1 MIYKWREFISE
12 DLDVIQEKIEEY
24 VGSQLPR
31 DDIEVSDTM
40 AFLHELEN
48 IEIYS
53 SQGFY
58 SLDLNKKAKALKE
71 MSKIYGEFLAFVKS
85 GETTKANQAI
95 GYLQIALNR
104 YGSIKNDND

>member
-12 DLDVIQEKIEEY
+12 DLDLIQEKIEEY
-24 VGSQLPR
+24 VAGILPR

-58 SLDLNKKAKALKE
+58 SLDLNKKAKALKT
-71 MSKIYGEFLAFVKS
+71 MSKICDEFLGFAKAGDIS
-85 GETTKANQAI
+85 KANQAI
-95 GYLQIALNR
+95 GYLQIELNR
-104 YGSIKNDND
+104 YESIKND